1 MLVLCATEHGVHG
14 VTKLVEEVLHHAR
27 GEEGGGGACGGR
39 EVQLQHH
46 HRQLVTAIRPLP
58 PTPNREV
65 AVLNTPTTGQLKST
79 RIQKTFFLKSQR
91 DPPGTS
97 HTPSWGKGKEIVSFI
112 MFSLSFSFFYHDSNC
127 HWGIR

>member
-1 MLVLCATEHGVHG
+1 M
-14 VTKLVEEVLHHAR
+14 TKLVEEVLHHAG

-46 HRQLVTAIRPLP
+46 HRQLVTAVRPLP

-79 RIQKTFFLKSQR
+79 QIQKTLFFLNRKETHWAQATH
-91 DPPGTS
+91 PPG
-97 HTPSWGKGKEIVSFI
+97 GKGNCFVYYVFT
-112 MFSLSFSFFYHDSNC
+112 FFLP
-127 HWGIR
+127 